1 MRAGGS
7 MSPSDIFKSIGI
19 DTTDP
24 EFFKE
29 GIMQVK
35 TDLEKAVKLA
45 KKIGLMK

>member
-1 MRAGGS
+1 

-24 EFFKE
+24 EFSRK

-35 TDLEKAVKLA
+35 TDLQKAVKLC
-45 KKIGLMK
+45 